1 MKEITKLKEKREYMK
16 NLLLVLKGFFMGIA
30 NVIPGVSGGTI
41 AIILGIYEQFIN
53 SISNLLKNLKEN
65 LKFLIPV
72 FIGMGLAIITTSKV
86 ISYSYDE
93 FPLPT
98 LMFFVGLVFGGIPML
113 MKNVKGKKGSKN
125 TSNYVIF
132 LLTFSLVIFLA
143 SYKFIFGINGEVSFT
158 SMNAV
163 AYILLFIVG
172 IIAAATMVIPGV
184 SGSLVLMIL
193 GYYYPVINT
202 LKDLFKGDLISN
214 TLILGVFGLGVLI
227 GIVAISKLLEMLF
240 KKYKVKTYFGVL
252 GFVFASII
260 AIPLSA
266 CIELNSIPV
275 TFDQIIVSL
284 IMIVIGTIIS
294 YNLGEK

>member
-1 MKEITKLKEKREYMK
+1 MESLI
-16 NLLLVLKGFFMGIA
+16 LVLKGFFMGVA

-41 AIILGIYEQFIN
+41 AIILGIYEKFIN
-53 SISNLLKNLKEN
+53 SISNLFKNLKEN
-65 LKFLIPV
+65 VRFLLPI
-72 FIGMGLAIITTSKV
+72 FIGMGISIITMSKV

-113 MKNVKGKKGSKN
+113 MKNVKGKKGSKKI
-125 TSNYVIF
+125 SNYIIF

-143 SYKFIFGINGEVSFT
+143 SYKFIFSISGEVSFA
-158 SMNAV
+158 SMNV
-163 AYILLFIVG
+163 GSYLLLFFVG

-202 LKDLFKGDLISN
+202 IKDLFKGDFISN
-214 TLILGVFGLGVLI
+214 AFILGIFGIGVVI

-266 CIELNSIPV
+266 CIELNSIS
-275 TFDQIIVSL
+275 TSIDQIIVS
-284 IMIVIGTIIS
+284 IVMIAIGTLIS
-294 YNLGEK
+294 YKLGEK

>member
-1 MKEITKLKEKREYMK
+1 MENIV
-16 NLLLVLKGFFMGIA
+16 LLLKGFFMGIA

-41 AIILGIYEQFIN
+41 AIILGIYEKFIN
-53 SISNLLKNLKEN
+53 AISNLFKNLKEN
-65 LKFLIPV
+65 LKFLVPI
-72 FIGMGLAIITTSKV
+72 FIGMGLAILTMSKV

-113 MKNVKGKKGSKN
+113 MKHVKGKKESKKI
-125 TSNYVIF
+125 SNYVIF

-143 SYKFIFGINGEVSFT
+143 SYKFIFSMSGEVSFS
-158 SMNAV
+158 SMNIGS
-163 AYILLFIVG
+163 YILLFLVG

-202 LKDLFKGDLISN
+202 IKDLFKGDFISN
-214 TLILGVFGLGVLI
+214 AIVLGIFGIGILV
-227 GIVAISKLLEMLF
+227 GIVAIAKLLEILF

-266 CIELNSIPV
+266 CIELNSIS
-275 TFDQIIVSL
+275 TSIDQIIVS
-284 IMIVIGTIIS
+284 IVMISVGTIIS
-294 YNLGEK
+294 YKLGEK

>member
-1 MKEITKLKEKREYMK
+1 MESLI
-16 NLLLVLKGFFMGIA
+16 LVLKGFFMGVA

-41 AIILGIYEQFIN
+41 AIILGIYEKFIS

-65 LKFLIPV
+65 IKFLVPI
-72 FIGMGLAIITTSKV
+72 FIGMGISILTMSKV

-113 MKNVKGKKGSKN
+113 MKNVKGKKESKKI
-125 TSNYVIF
+125 SNYVIF

-143 SYKFIFGINGEVSFT
+143 SYKFIFSINGEVSFA
-158 SMNAV
+158 SMNV
-163 AYILLFIVG
+163 GSYILLFIVG
-172 IIAAATMVIPGV
+172 VIAAATMVIPGV

-202 LKDLFKGDLISN
+202 IKDLFKGDFISN
-214 TLILGVFGLGVLI
+214 AFILGIFGIGVVI

-266 CIELNSIPV
+266 CIELNSIS
-275 TFDQIIVSL
+275 TSIDQIIVS
-284 IMIVIGTIIS
+284 IVMIAIGTLIS
-294 YNLGEK
+294 YKLGEK

>member
-1 MKEITKLKEKREYMK
+1 MESLI
-16 NLLLVLKGFFMGIA
+16 LVLKGFFMGVA

-41 AIILGIYEQFIN
+41 AIILGIYEKFIS
-53 SISNLLKNLKEN
+53 SISNLFKNLKEN
-65 LKFLIPV
+65 IKFLVPI
-72 FIGMGLAIITTSKV
+72 FIGMGISILTMSKV

-113 MKNVKGKKGSKN
+113 MKNVKGKKESKKI
-125 TSNYVIF
+125 SNYVIF

-143 SYKFIFGINGEVSFT
+143 SYKFIFSINGEVSFA
-158 SMNAV
+158 SMNV
-163 AYILLFIVG
+163 GSYISLFIVG
-172 IIAAATMVIPGV
+172 VIAAATMVIPGV

-202 LKDLFKGDLISN
+202 IKDLFKGDFISN
-214 TLILGVFGLGVLI
+214 AFILGIFGIGVVI

-266 CIELNSIPV
+266 CIELNSIS
-275 TFDQIIVSL
+275 TSIDQIIVS
-284 IMIVIGTIIS
+284 IVMIAIGTLIS
-294 YNLGEK
+294 YKLGEK